1 MTQSDTFALL
11 QSMMTGRQILSR
23 YCAKNIMKFNFYG
36 NLLSILPNVELYH
49 DLVLTNFKH
58 QESAFYEIS
67 FNKSD
72 ECPFEVPPFHTN
84 VGVRIKSV
92 PCFRKL

>member
-1 MTQSDTFALL
+1 MEFHLYEN
-11 QSMMTGRQILSR
+11 MLSR
-23 YCAKNIMKFNFYG
+23 
-36 NLLSILPNVELYH
+36 LPNFELYH
-49 DLVLTNFKH
+49 DLALTNFKH
-58 QESAFYEIS
+58 QESVFYEIL